1 MSKQVLQYFLN
12 SGGKGKKYD
21 YKIISANDFTNEVK
35 MCICEVESTKKS
47 SVELL
52 IEWLPASCVKELCG
66 LWRAGMWL
74 EGRHGGACLGG
85 SKGAPLRSCFFG
97 GAYQMSG
104 LHTLSLNPT
113 VHSYK
118 ERSTLAQ
125 LHVSIHSY
133 GSC

>member
-1 MSKQVLQYFLN
+1 
-12 SGGKGKKYD
+12 
-21 YKIISANDFTNEVK
+21 
-35 MCICEVESTKKS
+35 
-47 SVELL
+47 VELL

-85 SKGAPLRSCFFG
+85 SKGAPLRSCFSG